1 MEIIV
6 ASAAAIVVGLFT
18 GQFVTIGLKGSS
30 KDPELSRRVQA
41 VEKVIPDLISRTEV
55 QDVINKVPPL
65 VAQQVQSE
73 ITDLATR
80 LQPPQLQQQL
90 PPQMPPMPPAYEE
103 LNRQNQAK
111 MQELEARIQEA
122 SAPIQQPP
130 QGQMNM
136 NLPQMEALQKQ
147 MKPRNR
153 KPRQ

>member
-1 MEIIV
+1 MEILV

-18 GQFVTIGLKGSS
+18 GQFVTIGLKGNNQ
-30 KDPELSRRVQA
+30 DPELSRRVQA

-80 LQPPQLQQQL
+80 LQPPQQQL

-103 LNRQNQAK
+103 LTRQNQAK

-122 SAPIQQPP
+122 STPIQQPP